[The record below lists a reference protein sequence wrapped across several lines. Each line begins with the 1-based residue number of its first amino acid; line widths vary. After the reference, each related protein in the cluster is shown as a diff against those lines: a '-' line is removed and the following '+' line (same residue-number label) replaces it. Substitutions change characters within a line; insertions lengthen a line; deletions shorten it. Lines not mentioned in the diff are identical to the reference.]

1 MLTFR
6 YMSSIPPTS
15 HKALIKW
22 VKKMVTLCEPKNVHW
37 CNGSNEE
44 ADQIFSMMEAKGI
57 CIKLNEKKRPN
68 SYLFRSDPRDV
79 ARVESKTYICSQ
91 NKDGAGPTN
100 NWADPRTM
108 RRKLKKLFKGC
119 MHGRT
124 L

>member
-1 MLTFR
+1 MLTYR
-6 YMSSIPPTS
+6 YMSPIPPTS

-22 VKKMVTLCEPKNVHW
+22 VNKMVTLCEPKNVHW

-108 RRKLKKLFKGC
+108 KE
-119 MHGRT
+119 T
-124 L
+124 